1 MWEEQRHSSACLMT
15 SRNPSCSTLRVLEC
29 ERRAC
34 DDECGGGRKTGKDG
48 CPAAEG
54 ELRMVVWMQPGVV
67 RSVVGRVV
75 GVGSG
80 TRAASAR
87 AAALTVARGAVCH
100 IEVGVA
106 GVVGEMCVVV
116 FVPRA

>member
-1 MWEEQRHSSACLMT
+1 MKDVPATMSA
-15 SRNPSCSTLRVLEC
+15 
-29 ERRAC
+29 
-34 DDECGGGRKTGKDG
+34 GRKTGKDG

-87 AAALTVARGAVCH
+87 AAALTVARGAVH

-106 GVVGEMCVVV
+106 GVVGEMCEVV
-116 FVPRA
+116 FVRNVPRA